1 MAEAKWK
8 EGKQLRRRRRQE
20 IHFDDGGQCDPGP
33 PARLPTKPE
42 AETAAEAAFRRPKGR
57 EQEDDGKG
65 EMARESGEKLW
76 PPQTRNKSSRK
87 RAQRHLKTSDQKWVG
102 SDGWGS
108 IGPLIGED
116 RRAAKI
122 IHSFYKDLM

>member
-8 EGKQLRRRRRQE
+8 EGKQLQWQRQE
-20 IHFDDGGQCDPGP
+20 IHFDDGGRRDPGP

-57 EQEDDGKG
+57 ERDDGKG

-76 PPQTRNKSSRK
+76 PPPLPRNKSSCK
-87 RAQRHLKTSDQKWVG
+87 RTPRHLKTLEHKWEG
-102 SDGWGS
+102 GDGWLRSAHQSG
-108 IGPLIGED
+108 G
-116 RRAAKI
+116 
-122 IHSFYKDLM
+122 